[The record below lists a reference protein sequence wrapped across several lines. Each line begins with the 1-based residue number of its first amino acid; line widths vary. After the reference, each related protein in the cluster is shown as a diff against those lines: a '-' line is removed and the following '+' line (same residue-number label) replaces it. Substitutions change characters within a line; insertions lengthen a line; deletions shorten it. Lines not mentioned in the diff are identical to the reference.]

1 MMFFKKKKKVY
12 QPDKVSDKSKE
23 IADILEIKDKGSSK
37 LDNVPDEIVAK
48 AIKDLL
54 SKN

>member
-1 MMFFKKKKKVY
+1 MFFRRKKKDIQQEKVI
-12 QPDKVSDKSKE
+12 SKQE
-23 IADILEIKDKGSSK
+23 ELVDILEIKDKGNSK
-37 LDNVPDEIVAK
+37 LNNVPDEIVAK

>member
-1 MMFFKKKKKVY
+1 MFFKRKKKDSQQEKVIVK
-12 QPDKVSDKSKE
+12 QEELKDLLD
-23 IADILEIKDKGSSK
+23 IKDKDNSK

-54 SKN
+54 SKD